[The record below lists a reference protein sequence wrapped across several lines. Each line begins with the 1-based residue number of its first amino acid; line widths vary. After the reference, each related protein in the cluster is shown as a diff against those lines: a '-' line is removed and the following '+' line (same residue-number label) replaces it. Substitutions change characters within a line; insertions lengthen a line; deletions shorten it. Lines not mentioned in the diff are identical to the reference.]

1 MFRTTIGVRIW
12 VPVVAIVV
20 GAFLFLP
27 LLWLVR
33 TALTPVGEI
42 FSIHFSWLPT
52 TFSFDNFA
60 FAFAETNLLRFLIN
74 SLLVAGGAAVVA
86 TALAS
91 YAAYGL
97 TVFHFRFK
105 RSLMTL
111 FLLAQ
116 VFPVAL
122 ILVSLFPL
130 LTQVHLLNNVL
141 GLGIGYIILSLPSA
155 LYIMHGFMVSFPT
168 ELVEAA
174 RIDGANEFRI
184 FHSVVIPVMKP
195 ALIAVLLFSFMW
207 GWNDL
212 LFSLT
217 LISSA
222 DLKTLGPGLLTTYLG
237 QFRDNWAG
245 IMAAS
250 IIASVPVVA
259 LFIWLQKYFVRGI
272 TTGAV
277 KG

>member
-1 MFRTTIGVRIW
+1 MFQRTPLVRIW
-12 VPVVAIVV
+12 TIVAAIVV
-20 GAFLFLP
+20 GGFLFLP
-27 LLWLVR
+27 ILWLIR
-33 TALTPVGEI
+33 TGLTPLDEL
-42 FSIHFSWLPT
+42 FSSDFAWLPAAPT
-52 TFSFDNFA
+52 LDNFA
-60 FAFAETNLLRFLIN
+60 FAFSETSLPRYLLN
-74 SLLVAGGAAVVA
+74 SLVMASVAAGIS

-97 TVFHFRFK
+97 TVFRFRFR
-105 RSLMTL
+105 RSIMTL

-130 LTQVHLLNNVL
+130 MAGAKLLNNVI
-141 GLGIGYIILSLPSA
+141 GLTIGYVILSLPSA
-155 LYIMHGFMVSFPT
+155 LYIMHGFMLNFPT

-174 RIDGANEFRI
+174 RIDGASEFRT
-184 FHSVVIPVMKP
+184 FHSVVLPVMKP
-195 ALIAVLLFSFMW
+195 ALIAVLVFAFMW

-212 LFSLT
+212 LFSVT
-217 LISSA
+217 LISSQ
-222 DLKTLGPGLLTTYLG
+222 DLRTLGPGLLTTYLG
-237 QFRDNWAG
+237 QFRNNWGG

-250 IIASVPVVA
+250 IIASVPVVV

-272 TTGAV
+272 TAGAV

>member
-1 MFRTTIGVRIW
+1 MFRPTLGVRIW
-12 VPVVAIVV
+12 VPIVLIVV

-27 LLWLVR
+27 IIWLIR
-33 TALTPVGEI
+33 TALTPADEL
-42 FSIHFSWLPT
+42 FSTDFTWLPS
-52 TFSFDNFA
+52 TFTLENFA
-60 FAFAETNLLRFLIN
+60 FAFSETGLLRFLVN
-74 SLLVAGGAAVVA
+74 SLLVAGAGAVVA

-91 YAAYGL
+91 YAAYGM
-97 TVFHFRFK
+97 TVFAFRFK
-105 RSLMTL
+105 RTLMTV

-130 LTQVHLLNNVL
+130 LTQAKLLNNL
-141 GLGIGYIILSLPSA
+141 IGLGIGYVILSLPSA
-155 LYIMHGFMVSFPT
+155 LYIMHGFMVNFPT

-174 RIDGANEFRI
+174 RIDGAGEFRT
-184 FHSVVIPVMKP
+184 FHSVVLPVMKP

-212 LFSLT
+212 LFSVT
-217 LISSA
+217 LISSS
-222 DLKTLGPGLLTTYLG
+222 DLRTLGPGLLTTYLG
-237 QFRDNWAG
+237 QFRDNWSG

-250 IIASVPVVA
+250 IIASVPVVV
-259 LFIWLQKYFVRGI
+259 LFIWLQKYFVRGV
-272 TTGAV
+272 TAGAV

>member
-1 MFRTTIGVRIW
+1 MFQRTIGVRVW
-12 VPVVAIVV
+12 TLVGGLVA
-20 GAFLFLP
+20 GLFILLP

-33 TALTPVGEI
+33 TAVTPTAET
-42 FSIHFSWLPT
+42 FSTHFTWLPSQIT
-52 TFSFDNFA
+52 MANFA
-60 FAFAETNLLRFLIN
+60 FAFSQTHLLRYIVN
-74 SLLVAGGAAVVA
+74 SLLVAGVAALVA

-91 YAAYGL
+91 YAGYAL
-97 TVFHFRFK
+97 TIFEVQFK

-122 ILVSLFPL
+122 ILVSLFPVF
-130 LTQVHLLNNVL
+130 TRAHLLNSYL
-141 GLGIGYIILSLPSA
+141 GLGIGYVILCLPSA
-155 LYIMHGFMVSFPT
+155 LYVIHGFMQSFPK

-174 RIDGANEFRI
+174 RIDGAGELRV
-184 FHSVVIPVMKP
+184 FHSVAVPLMKP
-195 ALIAVLLFSFMW
+195 GLIAVFLFSFMW

-212 LFSLT
+212 LFSIT
-217 LISSA
+217 LMSRDA
-222 DLKTLGPGLLTTYLG
+222 LRTLGPGLLTTYLG
-237 QFRDNWAG
+237 QFSDNWSG

-250 IIASVPVVA
+250 VIASVPVVI

-272 TTGAV
+272 TVGAV

>member
-1 MFRTTIGVRIW
+1 MFRTSVGTRIW
-12 VPVVAIVV
+12 VPIVAILV

-27 LLWLVR
+27 ILWLLR
-33 TALTPVGEI
+33 TAVTPVNEV
-42 FSIHFSWLPT
+42 FSTVFAWLPK
-52 TFSFDNFA
+52 SFTLENFV
-60 FAFAETNLLRFLIN
+60 FAVQQTGLVGFLVN
-74 SLLVAGGAAVVA
+74 SLVAAAAAAIVS

-97 TVFHFRFK
+97 TVFRFAFK

-122 ILVSLFPL
+122 ILVSLYPL
-130 LTQVHLLNNVL
+130 LAGVHLLNNVV
-141 GLGIGYIILSLPSA
+141 GLVIGYVILSLPSA
-155 LYIMHGFMVSFPT
+155 LYIMHGFMTTFPLD
-168 ELVEAA
+168 LVEAA
-174 RIDGANEFRI
+174 RIDGAGEFRI

-195 ALIAVLLFSFMW
+195 GLIAVLLFAFMW

-212 LFSLT
+212 LFSVT
-217 LISSA
+217 LISSPE
-222 DLKTLGPGLLTTYLG
+222 LKTLGPGLLTTYLG

-250 IIASVPVVA
+250 IIASVPVVV

-272 TTGAV
+272 TAGAV

>member
-1 MFRTTIGVRIW
+1 MFRSTPAVRIW
-12 VPVVAIVV
+12 VGVVALVV

-33 TALTPVGEI
+33 TALTPVGEL
-42 FSIHFSWLPT
+42 FTVDFTWLPSVLT
-52 TFSFDNFA
+52 LENFA
-60 FAFAETNLLRFLIN
+60 FAFAETELLRFLAN
-74 SLLVAGGAAVVA
+74 SLLTAGVAALAS

-97 TVFHFRFK
+97 TAFRFRLK

-130 LTQVHLLNNVL
+130 LAQAKLVNNVV
-141 GLGIGYIILSLPSA
+141 GLGIGYVILSLPSA
-155 LYIMHGFMVSFPT
+155 LYIMHGFMVNFPT

-174 RIDGANEFRI
+174 RIDGASEFRA
-184 FHSVVIPVMKP
+184 FHSVVLPVMKP

-212 LFSLT
+212 LFSIT

-222 DLKTLGPGLLTTYLG
+222 DLRTLGPGLLTTYLG
-237 QFRDNWAG
+237 QFRDNWGG

-250 IIASVPVVA
+250 TIASVPVVA

>member
-1 MFRTTIGVRIW
+1 MFRNSAAVRIW
-12 VPVVAIVV
+12 VPVVAILV
-20 GAFLFLP
+20 GALLFLP
-27 LLWLVR
+27 LVWLVR
-33 TALTPVGEI
+33 TAVTPVEDV
-42 FSIHFSWLPT
+42 FSTTFTWLPK
-52 TFSFDNFA
+52 TFTLDNFA
-60 FAFAETNLLRFLIN
+60 FAFAQTDLVQFLAN
-74 SLLVAGGAAVVA
+74 SLLVAGVSAVVA

-97 TVFHFRFK
+97 TVFQFGFK

-122 ILVSLFPL
+122 ILVSLYPML
-130 LTQVHLLNNVL
+130 SQVHLLNSL
-141 GLGIGYIILSLPSA
+141 IGLGVGYIILSLPSA
-155 LYIMHGFMVSFPT
+155 LYIMHGFMVNFPT
-168 ELVEAA
+168 ELVEAS
-174 RIDGANEFRI
+174 RIDGAGEFRT
-184 FHSVVIPVMKP
+184 FHSVVLPVMKP

-212 LFSLT
+212 IFSVT

-222 DLKTLGPGLLTTYLG
+222 DLKTLGPGLLSTYLG

-250 IIASVPVVA
+250 IIASIPVVV
-259 LFIWLQKYFVRGI
+259 LFIWLQKYFVRGM
-272 TTGAV
+272 TAGAV

>member
-1 MFRTTIGVRIW
+1 MFKNNAGIRIAT
-12 VPVVAIVV
+12 PILAIVI

-27 LLWLVR
+27 LVWLVR
-33 TALTPVGEI
+33 TALTPPDEI
-42 FSIHFSWLPT
+42 FQTNFSWLPKVFT
-52 TFSFDNFA
+52 GENFA
-60 FAFAETNLLRFLIN
+60 FAFAQTDLLRFLGN
-74 SLLVAGGAAVVA
+74 SLLTAGGAAVIT

-97 TVFHFRFK
+97 AIFRFRFK

-130 LTQVHLLNNVL
+130 LSDSGLLNNYG
-141 GLGIGYIILSLPSA
+141 GLAIAYIILSLPSA
-155 LYIMHGFMVSFPT
+155 IYIMHGFMMNIPL

-174 RIDGANEFRI
+174 RIDGAGEVRT
-184 FHSVVIPVMKP
+184 FHSVIVPIIRP
-195 ALIAVLLFSFMW
+195 ALITVLLFSFMW

-217 LISSA
+217 LISSQE
-222 DLKTLGPGLLTTYLG
+222 LLTLGPGLLSTYLG
-237 QFRDNWAG
+237 EFHDNWGG

-250 IIASVPVVA
+250 VIASIPVVV
-259 LFIWLQKYFVRGI
+259 LFIWLQKYFVQGV
-272 TTGAV
+272 TAGAV